1 MLDFLK
7 IWSVVVLLIV
17 VAGIICR
24 GFGKPAAGV
33 ACTALA
39 QGVAML
45 GLLSLMSIPSETTAL
60 WGQLLFLVAVGIAC
74 YWWWKIY
81 QMFAPERQQTA
92 LAAAPDLDFAVLR
105 KPKHSIQ
112 QCPYPHEHLAWE

>member
-7 IWSVVVLLIV
+7 VWSVVVLLIV

-24 GFGKPAAGV
+24 GFGKPAAGL

-45 GLLSLMSIPSETTAL
+45 GLLSLI
-60 WGQLLFLVAVGIAC
+60 QQQF
-74 YWWWKIY
+74 
-81 QMFAPERQQTA
+81 PERKLVGWSCLPA
-92 LAAAPDLDFAVLR
+92 SSVVRAFPD
-105 KPKHSIQ
+105 
-112 QCPYPHEHLAWE
+112 